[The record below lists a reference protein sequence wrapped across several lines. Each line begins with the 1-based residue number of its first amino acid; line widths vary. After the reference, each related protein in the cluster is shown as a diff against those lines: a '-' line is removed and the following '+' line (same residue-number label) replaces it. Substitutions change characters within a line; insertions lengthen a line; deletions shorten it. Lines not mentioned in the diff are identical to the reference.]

1 VEILFLNSD
10 LTGTSFDLWQK
21 IAEQGFNLLL
31 LAIAVYWMH
40 NKNKVLEKKIESQQE
55 RIEELHRE
63 MLEYERT
70 DNRELTKV
78 LKDVTA
84 SVNKF
89 SAALDQIVKNNKS

>member
-1 VEILFLNSD
+1 LIY
-10 LTGTSFDLWQK
+10 GKK